1 MTSIYFSLSEEA
13 EDVIDKEAKFMALIT
28 IRIMFAAKISY
39 CNLKVVRD
47 LHVLGT
53 KHAAATF
60 VSCNILCCTSR
71 QQNKSYQ
78 EET

>member
-1 MTSIYFSLSEEA
+1 MTSTYFSLSEEA
-13 EDVIDKEAKFMALIT
+13 EDVIDKEGKFMALIT
-28 IRIMFAAKISY
+28 IRIIFVY

-53 KHAAATF
+53 KHAAVTF
-60 VSCNILCCTSR
+60 VPCNILCCTSR